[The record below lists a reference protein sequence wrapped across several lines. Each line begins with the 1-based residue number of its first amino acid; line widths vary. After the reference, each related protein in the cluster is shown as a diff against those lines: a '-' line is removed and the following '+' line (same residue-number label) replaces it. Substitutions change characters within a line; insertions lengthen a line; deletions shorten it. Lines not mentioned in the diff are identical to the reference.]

1 MDTDNYDDPD
11 MFWQTDLL
19 GSHFAYDLDLSQ
31 VGCSC
36 NAAAYFTQMPGYK
49 PDSSGRQVPYK
60 GPIGT
65 WYCDANDRNNNWCP
79 EYDLIEANMYTI

>member
-1 MDTDNYDDPD
+1 M
-11 MFWQTDLL
+11 
-19 GSHFAYDLDLSQ
+19 
-31 VGCSC
+31 GCSC

-49 PDSSGRQVPYK
+49 PDSSGLQVPYK

-79 EYDLIEANMYTI
+79 EYDLIEANMYTMQSALHTCDYIPPKYYT